1 MNSVLKQ
8 QDEKTYL
15 TSCHCGTK
23 LRTDEVEAEMNEEMR
38 AHRCAYKLMK
48 QHG

>member
-1 MNSVLKQ
+1 MKQ
-8 QDEKTYL
+8 QDERTGL

-38 AHRCAYKLMK
+38 PYRRTCELMK
-48 QHG
+48 